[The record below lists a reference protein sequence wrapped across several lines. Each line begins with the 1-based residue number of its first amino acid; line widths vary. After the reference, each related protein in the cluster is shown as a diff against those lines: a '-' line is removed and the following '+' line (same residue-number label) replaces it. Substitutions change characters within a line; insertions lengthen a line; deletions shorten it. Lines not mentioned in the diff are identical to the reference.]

1 MVRKEEEKCIC
12 NFKIYINSCETG
24 ELAIEDISND
34 ACNSQTSGTMHSVQ
48 SVSNPDR
55 ILEENENEEV
65 LVNDKFKTPLQVNK

>member
-1 MVRKEEEKCIC
+1 
-12 NFKIYINSCETG
+12 
-24 ELAIEDISND
+24 
-34 ACNSQTSGTMHSVQ
+34 MHSVQ